1 MAKHLKLLMVALLA
15 TMSFT
20 LTSCGDDDEPYGS
33 NPKGELSI
41 DGTKYT
47 FDIFVA
53 NLDDGVSCD
62 DYSCL
67 MYNSKTDRYT
77 LLVAIDNWDEVH
89 QGLVWDEK
97 SAAFDSDCSITV
109 TWSTTS
115 AKIGGLVSGSV
126 KVSALDMKAD
136 KITLSF
142 NKAEFEYYDGGD
154 YYNLPSF
161 IVDGTI
167 TMPINGSSL

>member
-1 MAKHLKLLMVALLA
+1 MAKYIKLLMVALFA

-33 NPKGELSI
+33 NAKGELSI

-47 FDIFVA
+47 FDIFMGD
-53 NLDDGVSCD
+53 LDDDGCY

-67 MYNSKTDRYT
+67 MYNTNTDAYS
-77 LLVAIDNWDEVH
+77 LMVAIDDWDEVH
-89 QGLVWDEK
+89 QGFVWDEK

-109 TWSTTS
+109 TWFTTS

-126 KVSALDMKAD
+126 KVTALDKKAD